1 MSLESLRKK
10 LKIDK
15 YPDCAVFASRYES
28 MLDTLPRIERPEG
41 VALLIAFA
49 YTLEEMQ
56 EIVAGAY
63 SSTEVQALHLA
74 YPKKGNKLSIPHIGR
89 DDIFPALGV
98 NIDTGIVEGTNL
110 RFNMMV
116 SLDDNFTIV
125 GMRREELS
133 AKVKTERKCSSDYQN
148 QIPTLEAM
156 LSPEERTH
164 FARLAPSYQ
173 REWTAHILSAKGE
186 ATRTRRL
193 EQLAEALRLGY
204 KTLDQLRRHK

>member
-15 YPDCAVFASRYES
+15 YPTCAVFASRYES
-28 MLDTLPRIERPEG
+28 VLDPLPRVERPEG
-41 VALLIAFA
+41 VALLIAFV

-56 EIVAGAY
+56 ELVARVHPHA
-63 SSTEVQALHLA
+63 EVQALHLA

-98 NIDTGIVEGTNL
+98 NIDTGIVEGTDL

-116 SLDDNFTIV
+116 SLDENFTIV
-125 GMRREELS
+125 GMRREQLS
-133 AKVKTERKCSSDYQN
+133 AKVKTERKCSSDYQA
-148 QIPTLEAM
+148 QIPVLEAM
-156 LSPEERTH
+156 LSPEERAR
-164 FARLAPSYQ
+164 FAQLAPSYQ
-173 REWTAHILSAKGE
+173 REWTAHILSAKTE

-193 EQLAEALRLGY
+193 AQLSEALRLGY
-204 KTLDQLRRHK
+204 KTLDQLRKHK

>member
-15 YPDCAVFASRYES
+15 YPDCAVFARRYES
-28 MLDTLPRIERPEG
+28 ALDTLPQVERPEG
-41 VALLIAFA
+41 VALLIAFV

-56 EIVAGAY
+56 EIVAGVHSRA
-63 SSTEVQALHLA
+63 EVQALHLT
-74 YPKKGNKLSIPHIGR
+74 YPKKGNKLGIGHIGR

-98 NIDTGIVEGTNL
+98 NIDTGVVEGTDL

-125 GMRREELS
+125 GMRREQLS
-133 AKVKTERKCSSDYQN
+133 AKVKTERKCSSDYLE
-148 QIPTLEAM
+148 QIPALVAM
-156 LSPEERTH
+156 LSLEERTR
-164 FARLAPSYQ
+164 FTRLAPSYQ
-173 REWTAHILSAKGE
+173 REWTAHIFSAKGE

-193 EQLAEALRLGY
+193 DQLVEALRLGY
-204 KTLDQLRRHK
+204 KTLDQLRKHK